1 MRLSMGRTFSI
12 LEDSSMKTLK
22 IIFAILLILAFLP
35 VSGCSAFINAKAESS
50 EHKVSEDMDLY
61 LKYGQSYKEFL
72 SDVHTISISTKA
84 FMIFSFLGILSAI
97 IIVFTTLKKKYGGL
111 LSGGIVFALIMW
123 AEVNKILIQGLE
135 NHTIGLHLIAT
146 NIVYQEK
153 DRLVPYGIFNIPN
166 HYSLIQGLLALPAIG
181 LLLVGLFQLI
191 LPRMQRKKESILL
204 HDFPSKPNINNDQ
217 EHTDLSNSSEDNN
230 IEQLKKYKHLLD
242 EGIITEEE
250 FETKKKQ
257 LLNL

>member
-1 MRLSMGRTFSI
+1 
-12 LEDSSMKTLK
+12 MKTLK
-22 IIFAILLILAFLP
+22 IIFAILLIFAFLP
-35 VSGCSAFINAKAESS
+35 VSGCSVFINTEVESS

-61 LKYGQSYKEFL
+61 LEFGQNYKEFL
-72 SDVHTISISTKA
+72 SDVHTISVSTKA

-111 LSGGIVFALIMW
+111 LSGGIVFALIIW
-123 AEVNKILIQGLE
+123 AEVNKVLVQCLE
-135 NHTIGLHLIAT
+135 NHATGLRLIAT
-146 NIVYQEK
+146 NTVYQEK
-153 DRLVPYGIFNIPN
+153 DWAVPYGIFNVPN
-166 HYSLIQGLLALPAIG
+166 HYSLIQGLLVLPAIG

-191 LPRMQRKKESILL
+191 LPRIRRNKEGILSN
-204 HDFPSKPNINNDQ
+204 DSPSKINMNDNQ
-217 EHTDLSNSSEDNN
+217 DHNGLSNSSKDDN

-242 EGIITEEE
+242 EGVITEEE